1 MFRGGLK
8 KGANIVAVG
17 LSGRQQI
24 AKRILDVFLAII
36 GLVLFSWMILLGWF
50 IATIDTRQN
59 GFFLQDRIGKN
70 GERFRIWKL
79 RTMREDPYHD
89 TSVTTQSDPR
99 ITKSGAF
106 LRKTKW
112 NELPQLIN
120 VLLGSM
126 SFVGPRPEVPGFADE
141 LEGDDRVILTTPPGI
156 TGRATLRFR
165 HEEIVLDSVDDPDAY
180 NVDILFPEKVQL
192 NREYVENYS
201 VFSDLKY
208 VFMTVFALAP
218 IDQIQAWI
226 DREVEPMRIR
236 QVELAAPVEL
246 PLPVEPADAARYAET
261 G

>member
-1 MFRGGLK
+1 
-8 KGANIVAVG
+8 
-17 LSGRQQI
+17 
-24 AKRILDVFLAII
+24 
-36 GLVLFSWMILLGWF
+36 MILAGWL

-70 GERFRIWKL
+70 GKRFRICKL
-79 RTMREDPYHD
+79 RTMREDPYHN

-141 LEGDDRVILTTPPGI
+141 LEGEDRVILTVLPGI
-156 TGRATLRFR
+156 TGPATLRFR
-165 HEEIVLDSVDDPDAY
+165 HEEVVLDSVHDPDAY
-180 NVDILFPEKVQL
+180 NVDILYPEKVEL

-201 VFSDLKY
+201 LFKDIKY
-208 VFMTVFALAP
+208 IFMTVFALAP
-218 IDQIQAWI
+218 VDRIQAWI
-226 DREVEPMRIR
+226 NREVEPMRIR
-236 QVELAAPVEL
+236 RLEMPQPVEL
-246 PLPVEPADAARYAET
+246 PLPVDAAEAPSYAET

>member
-1 MFRGGLK
+1 M
-8 KGANIVAVG
+8 AVG
-17 LSGRQQI
+17 LSRRQHT
-24 AKRILDVFLAII
+24 AKRVLDILLSII
-36 GLVLFSWMILLGWF
+36 GLVLFSWMILFGWI

-70 GERFRIWKL
+70 GQRFRIWKL
-79 RTMREDPYHD
+79 RTMREDPYHN

-99 ITKSGAF
+99 ITRSGAF

-120 VLLGSM
+120 VLTGSM

-141 LEGDDRVILTTPPGI
+141 LEGDDRIILTTAPGI

-180 NVDILFPEKVQL
+180 NVDVLYPEKVQL
-192 NREYVENYS
+192 NREYVEDYS
-201 VFSDLKY
+201 VIKDLKY
-208 VFMTVFALAP
+208 IFMTVFALAP
-218 IDQIQAWI
+218 VSRIQAWI
-226 DREVEPMRIR
+226 DSEVEPMRIR
-236 QVELAAPVEL
+236 QVELPPPVEL
-246 PLPVEPADAARYAET
+246 PLAVETADARPLAET

>member
-1 MFRGGLK
+1 M
-8 KGANIVAVG
+8 AVVG
-17 LSGRQQI
+17 LVGRQRV
-24 AKRILDVFLAII
+24 AKRVLDII
-36 GLVLFSWMILLGWF
+36 FSVVGLVLFSWMILLGW
-50 IATIDTRQN
+50 IISSVETRQN

-79 RTMREDPYHD
+79 RTMRENPYHN

-99 ITKSGAF
+99 ITKGGAF

-141 LEGDDRVILTTPPGI
+141 LKGDDRIILTVPPGI
-156 TGRATLRFR
+156 TGPATLRFR
-165 HEEIVLDSVDDPDAY
+165 HEEIVLDSVNDPDAY
-180 NVDILFPEKVQL
+180 NVDILYPEKVQL

-201 VFSDLKY
+201 IRKDIKY
-208 VFMTVFALAP
+208 IFMTVFALAP
-218 IDQIQAWI
+218 IKRVQAWI
-226 DREVEPMRIR
+226 DSEVEPMRIR
-236 QVELAAPVEL
+236 QVEVPPPVEL
-246 PLPVEPADAARYAET
+246 PLPVDTADATGYAET

>member
-1 MFRGGLK
+1 M
-8 KGANIVAVG
+8 AVVG
-17 LSGRQQI
+17 LVGRQRV
-24 AKRILDVFLAII
+24 AKRVLDVFFSVI
-36 GLVLFSWMILLGWF
+36 GLVLLSWMILLGWI
-50 IATIDTRQN
+50 IATVETRQN

-79 RTMREDPYHD
+79 RTMRENPYHN

-112 NELPQLIN
+112 NELPQLFN

-141 LEGDDRVILTTPPGI
+141 LQGDDRVILTVPPGI
-156 TGRATLRFR
+156 TGPATLRFR
-165 HEEIVLDSVDDPDAY
+165 HEEIVLDSVNDPDAY

-201 VFSDLKY
+201 ILKDIKY
-208 VFMTVFALAP
+208 IFMTVFALAP
-218 IDQIQAWI
+218 IKRVQAWI
-226 DREVEPMRIR
+226 DREVEPMQIR
-236 QVELAAPVEL
+236 QTELPPPVEL
-246 PLPVEPADAARYAET
+246 PLPVDTAEATGYAET